1 MVWDYS
7 TGKVVGPDESE
18 IRFGDVGFLPR
29 PQAMHLD
36 PKLKEVI
43 DHLCEPGACEFHLQ
57 SGPLACGTSVMANEF
72 VVNLTVRSLN
82 PTTVGLDMES
92 YSVFLAASKALE
104 PRLKALVVKSICDYA
119 NAEKDDQYQMFA
131 AFTTSRFVEYLL
143 TQELDFC
150 D

>member
-7 TGKVVGPDESE
+7 TGKVVGPDEPE

-43 DHLCEPGACEFHLQ
+43 DHLCEPGACEFRLQ

-72 VVNLTVRSLN
+72 VVNITVRSLN

-104 PRLKALVVKSICDYA
+104 PRPKALVVKSICDYA

-131 AFTTSRFVEYLL
+131 AFTASRFVE
-143 TQELDFC
+143 
-150 D
+150 